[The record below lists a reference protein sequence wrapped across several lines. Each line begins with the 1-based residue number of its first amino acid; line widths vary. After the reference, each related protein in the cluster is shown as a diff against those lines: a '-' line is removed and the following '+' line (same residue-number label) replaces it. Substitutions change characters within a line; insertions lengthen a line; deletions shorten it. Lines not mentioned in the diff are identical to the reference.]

1 MHVHL
6 AKAIIDHEE
15 LQVAK
20 VVTCVWR
27 YLTL

>member
-15 LQVAK
+15 LQVTK
-20 VVTCVWR
+20 VMSFVW
-27 YLTL
+27 TGDI